1 MSFCPSAKQ
10 LGSGTG
16 CADTNIYYYLI
27 NKGETIKKT
36 SNAFS
41 PVGLAPGLP
50 TWVLLGAFA
59 INLGIA
65 GIAVRRRSVRGA
77 VPLTAIMISVALY
90 SLGHGVLAA
99 STTLSTYRVGLVVKY
114 MGLLGLGPTQ
124 FWFGLTYSGQDA
136 LLTRRRWALLLAP
149 PVVIF
154 GLVVTAQSH
163 DLLWTLDS
171 FVQRPPLATVE
182 RVNGPVFWI
191 NLLYQYTLVGTA
203 YVIVGLFGLK
213 RSGQYRTQATLI
225 LLGGIIPLIAS
236 LVFVFGSGPMGS
248 ADQTAFAFTV
258 TGIVF
263 AIALFRFDLL
273 DLMPV
278 ARHTL
283 VEEMSDPVFVV
294 DKDER
299 LVDVNE
305 AGADLLGDEGS
316 AIGRSASEVM
326 PSYDSL
332 PDGDGSADAD
342 VIIEADGGP
351 HYFDTDRTTLT
362 DQTGSVI
369 GHLLIYRDVTERRIA
384 EERFQRL
391 IERSSDMVT
400 VLDEDGEF
408 TYVSQPVEKILG
420 YEPAELVGENVI
432 EYLHPDDRQDVAE
445 DLAEYVDDQGY
456 TGTYVVRF
464 RDTADDW
471 RFIEAH
477 ATNLL
482 HDPFV
487 EGIVLNSR
495 DVTEQLQRKR
505 KLERQNERL
514 DQFASIVA
522 HDLRNPLNVASG
534 RLSLLESDV
543 DTSNEASIGVIQ
555 EQLERMES
563 IIDDSLT
570 LARSGETVTETDE
583 IDLKRISDDAW
594 QSVETDGATLVV
606 ETTLQLDGD
615 RNRLRNLF
623 ENLFRNSVEHNESAD
638 LTVKVGS
645 VPDTVGFYVEDTGTG
660 IPSEERDAVFEQG
673 YTTNAEGTGF
683 GLAIVRDIVQA
694 HGWDISVTEGES
706 GGAKFVVECHESP
719 VVNQPETTER

>member
-1 MSFCPSAKQ
+1 M
-10 LGSGTG
+10 
-16 CADTNIYYYLI
+16 
-27 NKGETIKKT
+27 
-36 SNAFS
+36 
-41 PVGLAPGLP
+41 GLAPGIP
-50 TWVLLGAFA
+50 TWILLIAFG

-65 GIAVRRRSVRGA
+65 GIAIRRRGVRGA
-77 VPLTAIMISVALY
+77 VPLAAIMVCVAVY
-90 SLGHGVLAA
+90 SLGNGILAA
-99 STTLSTYRVGLVVKY
+99 STSMSTYRAGLLVKY
-114 MGLLGLGPTQ
+114 LGLLGLGPTQ
-124 FWFGLTYSGQDA
+124 FWFGLTYSGRESV
-136 LLTRRRWALLLAP
+136 LTRRRWALLLAP
-149 PVVIF
+149 PVVILGF
-154 GLVVTAQSH
+154 VVTAQSH
-163 DLLWTLDS
+163 DLMWTLDG
-171 FVQRPPLATVE
+171 FVQGPPLANPE
-182 RVNGPVFWI
+182 RENGPIFWL
-191 NLLYQYTLVGTA
+191 NLLYQYSLIGTT
-203 YVIVGLFGLK
+203 YVIVALFGLR
-213 RSGQYRTQATLI
+213 RSGRYRTQATLM

-236 LVFVFGSGPMGS
+236 VVFVFGSGPMGS
-248 ADQTAFAFTV
+248 ADQTAFAFTF

-283 VEEMSDPVFVV
+283 VEEMADPVFVV

-305 AGADLLGDEGS
+305 TGAALLDNE
-316 AIGRSASEVM
+316 ATALGRSATEVM

-332 PDGDGSADAD
+332 PDGDDSADAD
-342 VIIEADGGP
+342 VVIESNSGP
-351 HYFDTDRTTLT
+351 RYFDINCSTLT

-369 GHLLIYRDVTERRIA
+369 GELLIYRDVTERRIA

-400 VLDEDGEF
+400 ILDEVGEF

-420 YEPAELVGENVI
+420 YEPTELVGENVI
-432 EYLHPDDRQDVAE
+432 EYIHPDDRRDVAE
-445 DLAEYVDDQGY
+445 DLAKYVDDYGY
-456 TGTYVVRF
+456 SGTYVVRF
-464 RDTADDW
+464 RDAAGGW
-471 RFIEAH
+471 RFIEAR

-482 HDPFV
+482 ADPFV

-534 RLSLLESDV
+534 RLSLLERDV
-543 DTSNEASIGVIQ
+543 DASHDASINAIQ

-583 IDLKRISDDAW
+583 VDLEMIAYDAW
-594 QSVETDGATLVV
+594 QSVETGGATLVV
-606 ETTLQLDGD
+606 KTTLQLDGD

-623 ENLFRNSVEHNESAD
+623 ENLFRNSVEHNESTD
-638 LTVKVGS
+638 LTVEVGS
-645 VPDTVGFYVEDTGTG
+645 LPDGVGFYVEDTGTG
-660 IPSEERDAVFEQG
+660 IPNQERDAVFEQG
-673 YTTNAEGTGF
+673 YTTNTEGTGF
-683 GLAIVRDIVQA
+683 GLAIVKDIVQA
-694 HGWDISVTEGES
+694 HGWEISVTEAES
-706 GGAKFVVECHESP
+706 GGARFVVECHESP
-719 VVNQPETTER
+719 MVNQPGTT

>member
-1 MSFCPSAKQ
+1 
-10 LGSGTG
+10 
-16 CADTNIYYYLI
+16 
-27 NKGETIKKT
+27 
-36 SNAFS
+36 
-41 PVGLAPGLP
+41 VGLAPGIP
-50 TWVLLGAFA
+50 TWILLIAFG

-65 GIAVRRRSVRGA
+65 GIAIRRRGVRGA
-77 VPLTAIMISVALY
+77 VPLAAIMVCVAVY
-90 SLGHGVLAA
+90 SLGNGILAA
-99 STTLSTYRVGLVVKY
+99 STSMSTYRAGLLVKY
-114 MGLLGLGPTQ
+114 LGLLGLGPTQ
-124 FWFGLTYSGQDA
+124 FWFGLTYSGRESV
-136 LLTRRRWALLLAP
+136 LTRRRWALLLAP
-149 PVVIF
+149 PVVILGF
-154 GLVVTAQSH
+154 VVTAQSH
-163 DLLWTLDS
+163 DLMWTLDG
-171 FVQRPPLATVE
+171 FVQGPPLANPE
-182 RVNGPVFWI
+182 RENGPIFWL
-191 NLLYQYTLVGTA
+191 NLLYQYSLIGTT
-203 YVIVGLFGLK
+203 YVIVALFGLR
-213 RSGQYRTQATLI
+213 RSGRYRTQATLM

-236 LVFVFGSGPMGS
+236 VVFVFGSGPMGS
-248 ADQTAFAFTV
+248 ADQTAFAFTF

-283 VEEMSDPVFVV
+283 VEEMADPVFVV

-305 AGADLLGDEGS
+305 TGAALLDNEGT
-316 AIGRSASEVM
+316 ALGRSATEIM

-332 PDGDGSADAD
+332 PDGDDSADAD
-342 VIIEADGGP
+342 VVIESDSGP
-351 HYFDTDRTTLT
+351 HYFDINRSTLT

-369 GHLLIYRDVTERRIA
+369 GKLLIYRDVTERRIA

-400 VLDEDGEF
+400 VLDEGGEF

-420 YEPAELVGENVI
+420 YEPPELVGENVV
-432 EYLHPDDRQDVAE
+432 EYIHPDDRQGVAE
-445 DLAEYVDDQGY
+445 DLDKYVDDYGY
-456 TGTYVVRF
+456 SGTYVVRF
-464 RDTADDW
+464 RDATGDW
-471 RFIEAH
+471 RFIEAR

-482 HDPFV
+482 ADPFV

-534 RLSLLESDV
+534 RLSLLERDV
-543 DTSNEASIGVIQ
+543 DDSQDASIGTIQ

-563 IIDDSLT
+563 IIDDSLM
-570 LARSGETVTETDE
+570 LARSGETVTETNE
-583 IDLKRISDDAW
+583 VDLEMISYDAW

-606 ETTLQLDGD
+606 ETTLQLDAD
-615 RNRLRNLF
+615 RNRLRNMF

-645 VPDTVGFYVEDTGTG
+645 LPDGVGFYVEDTGTG
-660 IPSEERDAVFEQG
+660 IPSEERDSVFEQG
-673 YTTNAEGTGF
+673 YTTNTEGTGF

-694 HGWDISVTEGES
+694 HGWEISVTEGES
-706 GGAKFVVECHESP
+706 GGAKFVIECHGSP
-719 VVNQPETTER
+719 VVNRTETT

>member
-1 MSFCPSAKQ
+1 MG
-10 LGSGTG
+10 L
-16 CADTNIYYYLI
+16 
-27 NKGETIKKT
+27 
-36 SNAFS
+36 S
-41 PVGLAPGLP
+41 PGIP
-50 TWVLLGAFA
+50 TWVLLIAFG

-77 VPLTAIMISVALY
+77 VPLAAIMISVALY
-90 SLGHGVLAA
+90 SLGNGVLSA
-99 STTLSTYRVGLVVKY
+99 STTMPTYRTGLVIKY
-114 MGLLGLGPTQ
+114 IGAVGLGPTQ
-124 FWFGLTYSGQDA
+124 FWFGLTYSGRES

-149 PVVIF
+149 PVVVF

-163 DLLWTLDS
+163 NLLWTLDG
-171 FVQRPPLATVE
+171 FVQGPPLASPE
-182 RVNGPVFWI
+182 RVNGPVFWF
-191 NLLYQYTLVGTA
+191 NLLYQYILIGTT

-213 RSGQYRTQATLI
+213 RSGRYRTQATLM

-236 LVFVFGSGPMGS
+236 LVFVFGSDPMGS
-248 ADQTAFAFTV
+248 ADPTAFAFTF
-258 TGIVF
+258 TGVVF

-294 DKDER
+294 DKDGR

-305 AGADLLGDEGS
+305 TGTDLLDDEGT

-332 PDGDGSADAD
+332 PDDDGNADAD
-342 VIIEADGGP
+342 VVIEADGGP
-351 HYFDTDRTTLT
+351 HYFDINRSTLT

-369 GHLLIYRDVTERRIA
+369 GQLLIYRDVTERRIA

-408 TYVSQPVEKILG
+408 TYVSQPVKKILG
-420 YEPAELVGENVI
+420 YEPPELVGENAV
-432 EYLHPDDRQDVAE
+432 EYIHPDDRQRVVE
-445 DLAEYVDDQGY
+445 DLARYVDDYGY
-456 TGTYVVRF
+456 SGTYVVRF
-464 RDTADDW
+464 RDAAGNW

-482 HDPFV
+482 ADPFV

-543 DTSNEASIGVIQ
+543 ASHDASIGTIQ

-583 IDLKRISDDAW
+583 VDLELIAYDAW
-594 QSVETDGATLVV
+594 QSVETGGATLVV
-606 ETTLQLDGD
+606 ETTLQIDGD
-615 RNRLRNLF
+615 RNRLRNML

-638 LTVKVGS
+638 LTVKAGS
-645 VPDTVGFYVEDTGTG
+645 LPDAVGFYVEDTGAG

-683 GLAIVRDIVQA
+683 GLAIVKDIVQA
-694 HGWDISVTEGES
+694 HGWDISATEGES
-706 GGAKFVVECHESP
+706 GGARFVIECHESP
-719 VVNQPETTER
+719 MVNQPDTT

>member
-1 MSFCPSAKQ
+1 M
-10 LGSGTG
+10 
-16 CADTNIYYYLI
+16 
-27 NKGETIKKT
+27 
-36 SNAFS
+36 
-41 PVGLAPGLP
+41 
-50 TWVLLGAFA
+50 
-59 INLGIA
+59 
-65 GIAVRRRSVRGA
+65 
-77 VPLTAIMISVALY
+77 
-90 SLGHGVLAA
+90 
-99 STTLSTYRVGLVVKY
+99 
-114 MGLLGLGPTQ
+114 
-124 FWFGLTYSGQDA
+124 
-136 LLTRRRWALLLAP
+136 
-149 PVVIF
+149 
-154 GLVVTAQSH
+154 
-163 DLLWTLDS
+163 
-171 FVQRPPLATVE
+171 
-182 RVNGPVFWI
+182 
-191 NLLYQYTLVGTA
+191 
-203 YVIVGLFGLK
+203 
-213 RSGQYRTQATLI
+213 

-236 LVFVFGSGPMGS
+236 VVFVFGSGPMGS
-248 ADQTAFAFTV
+248 ADQTAFAFTF

-273 DLMPV
+273 NLMPV

-294 DKDER
+294 DKNER

-305 AGADLLGDEGS
+305 TGEALLDDEGT
-316 AIGRSASEVM
+316 ALGRSASEVM

-342 VIIEADGGP
+342 VVIESDSGP
-351 HYFDTDRTTLT
+351 HYFDINRSTLT
-362 DQTGSVI
+362 DQTGSMI
-369 GHLLIYRDVTERRIA
+369 GKLLIYRDVTERRIV

-400 VLDEDGEF
+400 VLDEDGDF
-408 TYVSQPVEKILG
+408 TYVSQPVGKILG
-420 YEPAELVGENVI
+420 YEPTELVGENVVDYI
-432 EYLHPDDRQDVAE
+432 HPDDRQDVAE
-445 DLAEYVDDQGY
+445 DLAKYVDDYGY
-456 TGTYVVRF
+456 SGTYVVRF
-464 RDTADDW
+464 RDAAGNW

-482 HDPFV
+482 ADPFV

-534 RLSLLESDV
+534 RLSLLERDV
-543 DTSNEASIGVIQ
+543 DDSSHDASIGAIQ

-583 IDLKRISDDAW
+583 VDLEMISYDAW

-615 RNRLRNLF
+615 RNRLRNMF

-645 VPDTVGFYVEDTGTG
+645 LPNGVGFYVEDTGTG
-660 IPSEERDAVFEQG
+660 IPSEERDSVFEQG
-673 YTTNAEGTGF
+673 YTTNTEGTGF

-694 HGWDISVTEGES
+694 HGWEISVTEGES
-706 GGAKFVVECHESP
+706 GGAKFVIECHGSP
-719 VVNQPETTER
+719 VVNRTETT

>member
-1 MSFCPSAKQ
+1 
-10 LGSGTG
+10 
-16 CADTNIYYYLI
+16 LI
-27 NKGETIKKT
+27 AERRYKITPDKLL
-36 SNAFS
+36 S
-41 PVGLAPGLP
+41 VGLAPGIP
-50 TWVLLGAFA
+50 TWVLLIAFG

-65 GIAVRRRSVRGA
+65 GIAIRRRGVRGA
-77 VPLTAIMISVALY
+77 VPLAAIMVFVAVY
-90 SLGHGVLAA
+90 SLGNGVLAA
-99 STTLSTYRVGLVVKY
+99 STTISTYRAGLVVKY
-114 MGLLGLGPTQ
+114 IGFLGLGPTQ
-124 FWFGLTYSGQDA
+124 FWFGLTYSGRES
-136 LLTRRRWALLLAP
+136 LLTRRRWALLIAP
-149 PVVIF
+149 PVVVF

-163 DLLWTLDS
+163 DLLWTLDG
-171 FVQRPPLATVE
+171 FVQGPPLASPE
-182 RVNGPVFWI
+182 RVNGPVFWF
-191 NLLYQYTLVGTA
+191 NLLYQYSLVGTT

-213 RSGQYRTQATLI
+213 RSGRYRTQATLM

-248 ADQTAFAFTV
+248 ADQTAFAFTF

-305 AGADLLGDEGS
+305 TGTDLLDDEGT
-316 AIGRSASEVM
+316 ALGRSASEVI

-332 PDGDGSADAD
+332 SDGDASADAD
-342 VIIEADGGP
+342 VVIESDSGP
-351 HYFDTDRTTLT
+351 RYFDINRSTLT

-369 GHLLIYRDVTERRIA
+369 GRLLIYRDVTERRMA

-391 IERSSDMVT
+391 IERSSAMVT
-400 VLDEDGEF
+400 ILDEVGEF

-420 YEPAELVGENVI
+420 YEPTELVGENVI
-432 EYLHPDDRQDVAE
+432 EYIHPDDRQGVAE
-445 DLAEYVDDQGY
+445 DLAKYVDDYGY
-456 TGTYVVRF
+456 SGTYVVRF
-464 RDTADDW
+464 RDAAGNW
-471 RFIEAH
+471 RFIEAR

-482 HDPFV
+482 ADPFV
-487 EGIVLNSR
+487 EGLVLNSR

-514 DQFASIVA
+514 DQFASIVS

-534 RLSLLESDV
+534 RLSLLERDV
-543 DTSNEASIGVIQ
+543 DANHDASISAIQ

-583 IDLKRISDDAW
+583 IDLEMIAYDAW

-606 ETTLQLDGD
+606 ETTLQIDGD
-615 RNRLRNLF
+615 RNRLRNMF
-623 ENLFRNSVEHNESAD
+623 ENLFRNSVEHNEPAD
-638 LTVKVGS
+638 LTVEVGS
-645 VPDTVGFYVEDTGTG
+645 LPDAVGFYVEDTGAG

-673 YTTNAEGTGF
+673 YTTNEEGTGF
-683 GLAIVRDIVQA
+683 GLAIVKDIVQA
-694 HGWDISVTEGES
+694 HGWGISVTEAES
-706 GGAKFVVECHESP
+706 GGARFVIECHQSP
-719 VVNQPETTER
+719 MVNQPDTT

>member
-1 MSFCPSAKQ
+1 
-10 LGSGTG
+10 
-16 CADTNIYYYLI
+16 
-27 NKGETIKKT
+27 
-36 SNAFS
+36 
-41 PVGLAPGLP
+41 
-50 TWVLLGAFA
+50 
-59 INLGIA
+59 
-65 GIAVRRRSVRGA
+65 
-77 VPLTAIMISVALY
+77 
-90 SLGHGVLAA
+90 
-99 STTLSTYRVGLVVKY
+99 
-114 MGLLGLGPTQ
+114 
-124 FWFGLTYSGQDA
+124 
-136 LLTRRRWALLLAP
+136 
-149 PVVIF
+149 
-154 GLVVTAQSH
+154 
-163 DLLWTLDS
+163 
-171 FVQRPPLATVE
+171 
-182 RVNGPVFWI
+182 
-191 NLLYQYTLVGTA
+191 
-203 YVIVGLFGLK
+203 
-213 RSGQYRTQATLI
+213 
-225 LLGGIIPLIAS
+225 
-236 LVFVFGSGPMGS
+236 
-248 ADQTAFAFTV
+248 
-258 TGIVF
+258 
-263 AIALFRFDLL
+263 
-273 DLMPV
+273 MPV

-294 DKDER
+294 DKDGR

-305 AGADLLGDEGS
+305 TGTDLLDDEGT

-332 PDGDGSADAD
+332 PDDDGNADAD
-342 VIIEADGGP
+342 VVIEADGGP
-351 HYFDTDRTTLT
+351 HYFDINRSTLT

-369 GHLLIYRDVTERRIA
+369 GQLLIYRDVTERRIA

-408 TYVSQPVEKILG
+408 TYVSQPVKKILG
-420 YEPAELVGENVI
+420 YEPPELVGENAV
-432 EYLHPDDRQDVAE
+432 EYIHPDDRQRVVE
-445 DLAEYVDDQGY
+445 DLARYVDDYGY
-456 TGTYVVRF
+456 SGTYVVRF
-464 RDTADDW
+464 RDAAGNW

-482 HDPFV
+482 ADPFV

-543 DTSNEASIGVIQ
+543 ASHDASIGTIQ

-583 IDLKRISDDAW
+583 VDLELIAYDAW
-594 QSVETDGATLVV
+594 QSVETGGATLVV
-606 ETTLQLDGD
+606 ETTLQIDGD
-615 RNRLRNLF
+615 RNRLRNMF

-638 LTVKVGS
+638 LTVKAGS
-645 VPDTVGFYVEDTGTG
+645 LPDAVGFYVEDTGAG

-683 GLAIVRDIVQA
+683 GLAIVKDIVQA
-694 HGWDISVTEGES
+694 HGWDISATEGKS
-706 GGAKFVVECHESP
+706 GGARFVIECHESP
-719 VVNQPETTER
+719 MVNQPDTT

>member
-1 MSFCPSAKQ
+1 M
-10 LGSGTG
+10 
-16 CADTNIYYYLI
+16 
-27 NKGETIKKT
+27 
-36 SNAFS
+36 
-41 PVGLAPGLP
+41 GLAPGLP
-50 TWVLLGAFA
+50 TWILLGAFA

-77 VPLTAIMISVALY
+77 VPLAAIMASVALY
-90 SLGHGVLAA
+90 SLGNGVLSA
-99 STTLSTYRVGLVVKY
+99 STTMSTYRTGLVIKY
-114 MGLLGLGPTQ
+114 IGAVGLGPTQ
-124 FWFGLTYSGQDA
+124 FWFGLTYSGRES

-149 PVVIF
+149 PVIVF
-154 GLVVTAQSH
+154 GFVVTAQSH
-163 DLLWTLDS
+163 DLIWTLDG
-171 FVQRPPLATVE
+171 FVQGPPLASPE
-182 RVNGPVFWI
+182 RENGPVFWF
-191 NLLYQYTLVGTA
+191 NLLYQYTLIGTT

-213 RSGQYRTQATLI
+213 RSGRYRTQATLM
-225 LLGGIIPLIAS
+225 LLGGIIPMIAS
-236 LVFVFGSGPMGS
+236 VVFIFGSGPMGS
-248 ADQTAFAFTV
+248 ADPTAFSFTF

-305 AGADLLGDEGS
+305 AGADFLDDEGA

-342 VIIEADGGP
+342 VVIEADGGP
-351 HYFDTDRTTLT
+351 HYFDINRTTLT
-362 DQTGSVI
+362 DQTGSMI
-369 GHLLIYRDVTERRIA
+369 GHLLIYRDVTDRRIA

-400 VLDEDGEF
+400 ILDEDGDF

-420 YEPAELVGENVI
+420 YEPAELVGENAI
-432 EYLHPDDRQDVAE
+432 EYIHPDDRQGVAE
-445 DLAEYVDDQGY
+445 DLAKYVDDHGY
-456 TGTYVVRF
+456 SGTYVVRF
-464 RDTADDW
+464 RDAADNW

-495 DVTEQLQRKR
+495 DVTEQLQRKQ

-543 DTSNEASIGVIQ
+543 DADHSASIGTIQ

-583 IDLKRISDDAW
+583 GDLELIAYDAW

-606 ETTLQLDGD
+606 KTTLQLDGD
-615 RNRLRNLF
+615 RNRLRTLF

-645 VPDTVGFYVEDTGTG
+645 VPDGVGFYVEDTGTG

-673 YTTNAEGTGF
+673 YTTNEEGTGF

-706 GGAKFVVECHESP
+706 GGAKFVVECHGSL
-719 VVNQPETTER
+719 VVNQPETT